1 MQHDR
6 YLECNGQTFSA
17 SKFPKLYKALGTNR
31 VPNYQGVFLRGYG
44 SQRYSQNNGNQIGNT
59 STNYSSGN
67 LGSIQGDATREFM
80 TWATGL
86 WASNLIHGHPIDN
99 AGSTSRWRWL
109 HNYSLIPKH
118 GIGNTESGH
127 VYRYTYTPESC
138 GENGCSG
145 GSLNERVIDV
155 PYSDY
160 SEWGWVMAHSE
171 AMPTANEIRPINI
184 AVRYFIKAK

>member
-86 WASNLIHGHPIDN
+86 WASNLIHGRPIDN
-99 AGSTSRWRWL
+99 AGSTSSWRWL

-118 GIGNTESGH
+118 GIG
-127 VYRYTYTPESC
+127 
-138 GENGCSG
+138 
-145 GSLNERVIDV
+145 V
-155 PYSDY
+155 PYTDY